1 VIYSFLLK
9 FKIKT
14 DALLGYNSAWI
25 PKKLISKTI
34 KNQLNP
40 VVIDVGCNVGEFSE
54 LVFKNNKTS
63 VIYAFDIHQDLQN
76 ILEKKFNQLK
86 FTFFPVA
93 ISNKLEL
100 GHIESSSK
108 TDRKA
113 HLTYESNKNSKSVPV
128 KTLDNI
134 MRNLDLK
141 KIAILKID
149 TEGNDFNVLRGA
161 DYILN
166 ITDLVIFEIMYRIL
180 IYGDEP
186 DDAIQYLKS
195 KGFKYFY
202 RSTKFF
208 GLIPIKAIKPW
219 DIMTQNIVASK
230 SVLTGFKYWYS

>member
-1 VIYSFLLK
+1 MIYSFLLK

-25 PKKLISKTI
+25 SKKLISKTI

-40 VVIDVGCNVGEFSE
+40 VVIDVGCNVGEFSVI
-54 LVFKNNKTS
+54 VFKVNKKAE
-63 VIYAFDIHQDLQN
+63 VYAFDIHQDLQIN
-76 ILEKKFNQLK
+76 LEKKFNKLK
-86 FTFFPVA
+86 FIFFPVA

-100 GHIESSSK
+100 GHIVSNSK

-113 HLTYESNKNSKSVPV
+113 HLTFESNANLKSVPV

-134 MRNLDLK
+134 LQNLNLK

-149 TEGNDFNVLRGA
+149 TEGNDLNVLRGA
-161 DYILN
+161 DQILN

-180 IYGDEP
+180 IYGDVPE
-186 DDAIQYLKS
+186 DAIQYLRS

-208 GLIPIKAIKPW
+208 GLVPIKEIKPW
-219 DIMTQNIVASK
+219 DLMTQNIVAAK
-230 SVLTGFKYWYS
+230 SVLSGFNPWYS